1 MGGMPWLALTAS
13 LPGLV
18 ALVALVF
25 TWVSVGQ
32 TGTELRIAEQ
42 GQITTRFNA
51 AVSHLG
57 SQSLD
62 LRLGGIYALER
73 IMQDS
78 PSDQSRVV
86 SVLSAYVRTHTPVPA
101 GGFADMSA
109 LTPPIPDAD
118 VTAATDVLAQRPL
131 GKDRRARVDWQ
142 RADLR
147 NMRLR
152 SRFAPNT
159 ADLPDQRYLP
169 FSFADL
175 HRADLR
181 FSAFEGVDLH
191 GALCS
196 GANMAFTYFSNVNLQ
211 DVIMNA
217 VDLSHATLNE
227 ANLRGADLENAIL
240 VNTKL
245 TRADLS
251 HANLRNVDLEE
262 ANLSGANLHLA
273 DLTGA
278 DLTGVD
284 LTGANL
290 DQARGVPA
298 ALLKR

>member
-1 MGGMPWLALTAS
+1 MA
-13 LPGLV
+13 
-18 ALVALVF
+18 
-25 TWVSVGQ
+25 
-32 TGTELRIAEQ
+32 
-42 GQITTRFNA
+42 
-51 AVSHLG
+51 
-57 SQSLD
+57 
-62 LRLGGIYALER
+62 
-73 IMQDS
+73 
-78 PSDQSRVV
+78 
-86 SVLSAYVRTHTPVPA
+86 
-101 GGFADMSA
+101 
-109 LTPPIPDAD
+109 PPPPDTD

-131 GKDRRARVDWQ
+131 GKDGRARVDWQ

-147 NMRLR
+147 DMRLR

-175 HRADLR
+175 SNADLR
-181 FSAFEGVDLH
+181 RSAFEGVDLH

-251 HANLRNVDLEE
+251 HANLRNADLEE